1 MSSQSATR
9 SGGGS
14 GFFWGL
20 VLGLA
25 VGAALAVLFAP
36 QPGDETRE
44 QLSEQSV
51 ELRRRGQSLVEQL
64 TAQVRERYGD
74 AMTQGQ
80 ETYGRT
86 KDEVLTR
93 YNKAKHAQ

>member
-1 MSSQSATR
+1 MAKKEK
-9 SGGGS
+9 SGSGS

-36 QPGDETRE
+36 QPGEETRE
-44 QLSEQSV
+44 QLTEQSLLLRSRGRDRAQQLKT
-51 ELRRRGQSLVEQL
+51 ELKG
-64 TAQVRERYGD
+64 RYGD
-74 AMTQGQ
+74 AMFQGR
-80 ETYGRT
+80 EAYDRA

-93 YNKAKHAQ
+93 YNKAKSGE